1 MPCYTSINAR
11 KARTRLS
18 VIKAKILEERSYL
31 CNKCAFSNK
40 YLLSFYYLNSI
51 TTYPRLGRI
60 KGKIISECPYEKIVC
75 PKIATKKFLRFLPWP
90 LRRGQIKNFIKPIM
104 LNNP

>member
-18 VIKAKILEERSYL
+18 VIKAKILEVRSYL

-40 YLLSFYYLNSI
+40 YLLSFYCLNRI

-60 KGKIISECPYEKIVC
+60 SNVTEKEWLL
-75 PKIATKKFLRFLPWP
+75 FLRYFPNLSINIET
-90 LRRGQIKNFIKPIM
+90 LEDN
-104 LNNP
+104 